1 MKHNKSSISAAAAA
15 LLLLV
20 LPAFIISAGP
30 TDWDRR
36 ADSRKAD
43 YIYLVAKGSQ
53 EVAESDDAHE
63 YHLFRRAFS
72 LDSTQTDFGY
82 DLAPYIFTLHTDQA
96 HKERTLY
103 LLRRHIEANPQ
114 NKEIFRNYI
123 AAVGYIG
130 TDEESIR
137 AWEFADSVRPTFETG
152 YGLASAYMTAGD
164 SANRAKMHTKLESL
178 IDTYGLNYQLAMM
191 SVYRYM
197 GTPDSLKSIDVT
209 NRYIEEHPK
218 DDRGYHLA
226 ASLYDNFGND
236 SMALDYLNK
245 AYLTDTLSGTN
256 LYVLGGKYLELGD
269 SATYMALTKKA
280 VCLPELETNTRTG
293 IIIDFAQN
301 VYESPELREQTDS
314 ILAAA
319 VEMAPYEVQIQR
331 AYAAYLA
338 ATGRFEQAIMPLRIA
353 LDADPEN
360 EEVQATLASVYVS
373 AEQYNDAKNIIRNL
387 IKTSSDSNNYKLY
400 MVSVV
405 NMADGPTAAIDTIN
419 RFLADSLPAAI
430 QGDLY
435 STRAS
440 LIEQQGDPVKARED
454 YEKALAASPGNPLIQ
469 NNFAYSLAV
478 NAANEADLKRAEELI
493 TSALAQ
499 EPDRDIYLDTYAWV
513 LFKQKRYELALEFIK
528 RALENSK
535 DDDEDMSELFDHAG
549 DIYFWNQM
557 PDEAVE
563 MWERALVGDPDNEL
577 IKRKATYKTYFYK

>member
-1 MKHNKSSISAAAAA
+1 MRHNKSSISAAAAA

-43 YIYLVAKGSQ
+43 YIYLVALGSQ
-53 EVAESDDAHE
+53 EAAETDDAHE

-72 LDSTQTDFGY
+72 LDSTQTDFGFE
-82 DLAPYIFTLHTDQA
+82 LAPYIFTIHPDEA
-96 HKERTLY
+96 HKDRMLY
-103 LLRRHIEANPQ
+103 LLRRHMEANPQ
-114 NKEIFRNYI
+114 NKEIFKNYI
-123 AAVGYIG
+123 TVVKYFGVN
-130 TDEESIR
+130 EETVR
-137 AWEFADSVRPTFETG
+137 GWEFADSVRPTFETG
-152 YGLASAYMTAGD
+152 YNLVSAYMTAGD
-164 SANRAKMHTKLESL
+164 SADMEKMSTKLESL

-191 SVYRYM
+191 SVYRYV
-197 GTPDSLKSIDVT
+197 GIHDSLKSIEVT
-209 NRYIEEHPK
+209 NRYIAEHPK

-226 ASLYDNFGND
+226 AGLYDTFGND
-236 SMALDYLNK
+236 SMVLDCLNK

-256 LYVLGGKYLELGD
+256 LYMLGGKYLALGD

-280 VCLPELETNTRTG
+280 VCLPELETSTRTG
-293 IIIDFAQN
+293 IIVDFAQN

-338 ATGRFEQAIMPLRIA
+338 ATDRFEQAVMPLRIA

-360 EEVQATLASVYVS
+360 EEVQASLASVYLYS
-373 AEQYNDAKNIIRNL
+373 EQYDDAKNILRNL
-387 IKTSSDSNNYKLY
+387 ITTSPDSNNYKLN

-405 NMADGPTAAIDTIN
+405 DMADGPVAAIDTIS
-419 RFLADSLPAAI
+419 RFLADSLPAEI
-430 QGDLY
+430 QGNLY
-435 STRAS
+435 SIRAS
-440 LIEQQGDPVKARED
+440 LTEQQGDPVKARED
-454 YEKALAASPGNPLIQ
+454 YEKALAASPDNPLIQ

-478 NAANEADLKRAEELI
+478 NAVDVADLKRAEDLI

-513 LFKQKRYELALEFIK
+513 LFKQKRYEQALEFIK
-528 RALENSK
+528 RALENSEY
-535 DDDEDMSELFDHAG
+535 DDEGMSEMFDHAG

-563 MWERALVGDPDNEL
+563 MWERALLGDSDNEL